1 MKTLQQK
8 LNSTWWI
15 FLVFVMAFS
24 ACSEDLGLSGSGN
37 ADNDEWPL
45 KNVDP
50 KQTWMTSQTVQID
63 ISIDGEADITAQ
75 TIMNENVTVL
85 GQKHLKGSGVM
96 FLDVPQ
102 GIGGSFGLVYDD
114 GMSPKQYRQI
124 NLTGNN
130 ANVIDVNFQSESA
143 TQASAPAI
151 QRAST
156 RAATASSLYSYSIL
170 ADCGY
175 MNFGS
180 WAWKDIAIALTEG
193 LKSYDNHKAMIDYEI
208 MSRGEVTSG
217 GEFHSSETVYLS
229 MLYGYTGTTDTRVVG
244 YYTHSGDYSDIEFHD
259 IADVLKYDY
268 FNEKA
273 KVQYQLDN
281 NTSQWYDA
289 NFDYRDGDKL
299 PAYKNPA
306 QDINTPSNAKN
317 SARIGDDAYNTLLVS
332 EVYGDRVTAIRGLT
346 FKLEIPPKK
355 IYGFYLRT
363 TALLSETQ
371 KTKLKKLGIPDDK
384 LPTYAANYTNAN
396 MNTGSGK
403 EVIRSA
409 MAIYDNFTF
418 IGLDDNTSGGDY
430 DCNDVTFALSNV
442 RGEKLIP
449 KFTEAS
455 LNSSL
460 NEETLKE
467 HPEYSNP
474 PSLEEI
480 KHQSWTLAFENAGMD
495 NDFDFNDVVLKVTP
509 NTTTHQAEVKLLAT
523 GAQRKTEVY
532 FKDEFLGEVH
542 DLFDVDITTMVN
554 TTSSTATKKPVTLSS
569 ISWPENA
576 TMETQRMNFS
586 LKVYNEDDTLDRE
599 FSMADLLNDR
609 KSPQA
614 LCVAGDWKWPKER
627 VNVYTAYPLIGK
639 WGVNFNNSE
648 YSNWYAQPHQD
659 KVVTPLSE

>member
-1 MKTLQQK
+1 MKALMQK
-8 LNSTWWI
+8 LNPALWVI
-15 FLVFVMAFS
+15 VVFALAFS
-24 ACSEDLGLSGSGN
+24 ACSEDTGLAGTENGENSG
-37 ADNDEWPL
+37 WPL
-45 KNVDP
+45 NSVDP
-50 KQTWMTSQTVQID
+50 KQTWMTSETVQLD
-63 ISIDGEADITAQ
+63 ISIDDEADITAQ
-75 TIMNENVTVL
+75 TIMNEKVTVL

-114 GMSPKQYRQI
+114 GVSPKQYRQI
-124 NLTGNN
+124 NLAGNN
-130 ANVIDVNFQSESA
+130 GKVIDVSFQSESA

-156 RAATASSLYSYSIL
+156 RTATASSLYSKSIL

-180 WAWKDIAIALTEG
+180 WAWEDIAIALTEG

-217 GEFHSSETVYLS
+217 GEYHASETVYLS

-244 YYTHSGDYSDIEFHD
+244 YYTHSGNYSDIEFHD

-268 FNEKA
+268 FNGKA

-289 NFDYRDGDKL
+289 NFDHTDGDKL
-299 PAYKNPA
+299 PAYQNPA
-306 QDINTPSNAKN
+306 QKINTPSNANN
-317 SARIGDDAYNTLLVS
+317 SARRGDDAYNTLLVS

-346 FKLEIPPKK
+346 FELNIPEKK
-355 IYGFYLRT
+355 VYGFYLRT
-363 TALLSETQ
+363 TAAPDEAQ
-371 KTKLKKLGIPDDK
+371 KTKLKKLGIPDNK
-384 LPTYAANYTNAN
+384 LPKYAANYTNAN

-403 EVIRSA
+403 QVIRSA

-532 FKDEFLGEVH
+532 FDGTLLGEVH
-542 DLFDVDITTMVN
+542 TLFGVDTNTFVN
-554 TTSSTATKKPVTLSS
+554 TTSSTATRKAVTLES
-569 ISWPENA
+569 ISWPEDA
-576 TMETQRMNFS
+576 TMETQRMKFS
-586 LKVYNEDDTLDRE
+586 LKVYNEDGTLDRE

-614 LCVAGDWKWPKER
+614 LCVAGDWQWPKER
-627 VNVYTAYPLIGK
+627 VNVYTAYPLIGE

-648 YSNWYAQPHQD
+648 YSNWYAHP
-659 KVVTPLSE
+659 KENTVVTPLSE